1 MGLYPG
7 LSALNIMGLHSAT
20 DIPCFSCFY
29 DPVQAIH
36 DLIKGRLIIPHMVN
50 VEIHI
55 IHAEIVK
62 AFINHLFNILLS
74 GNSRLYILFCAGK
87 ELGCHHKVFSFA
99 IVP

>member
-1 MGLYPG
+1 
-7 LSALNIMGLHSAT
+7 
-20 DIPCFSCFY
+20 
-29 DPVQAIH
+29 
-36 DLIKGRLIIPHMVN
+36 MVN

-62 AFINHLFNILLS
+62 AFINHLFNMLLS

-87 ELGCHHKVFSFA
+87 ELGCHHKVFYFA